1 MIMIKWLK
9 NFWRRFDWSW
19 ASTTI
24 LGALL
29 VAAIYPLMKWAPAE
43 WFKEYSWAENLQLAA
58 LAVGIGLALCVKYEK
73 KMFVLLAFVLL
84 FLMVREVNGGRMF
97 FCKLFL
103 ATAGDCHWSDMK
115 YGWLA
120 DWVRWGIGISVLIFA
135 LKSKVWRPLIKYVL
149 KAPIF
154 VWDILILL
162 LAVTGSWA
170 AELPCVDNEILEE
183 SSELLM
189 YVMLA
194 GLVWRYGRVAVT

>member
-9 NFWRRFDWSW
+9 NFWQRFDWRPVT
-19 ASTTI
+19 TTI

-29 VAAIYPLMKWAPAE
+29 MAAIYPLMKWAPAE
-43 WFKEYSWAENLQLAA
+43 WFKEYSWVENLQLVA
-58 LAVGIGLALCVKYEK
+58 LVIGIGLAMCAKYEK

-84 FLMVREVNGGRMF
+84 FLMVREVNGGRTF

-103 ATAGDCHWSDMK
+103 ATEGDCHWHDMK
-115 YGWLA
+115 YGWLS
-120 DWVRWGIGISVLIFA
+120 DWVRWGIGIGVLALA
-135 LKSKVWRPLIKYVL
+135 LKNKVWRPLIKYVL

-194 GLVWRYGRVAVT
+194 GLVWRYGHVAVK